1 MHGEAAPSNT
11 DESCKHPGQGPSGE
25 KDDRL
30 GDTPSAT
37 LADMRR
43 PSRPVQTR
51 NEHPGQGLRG
61 EQVHTLVH
69 TPSGTLA
76 GVRTQPNA
84 IASAFSPRTA
94 FPAIDGERR
103 VTDGILARLNSF
115 DGYDAFASQVRGAR
129 CCRRPVRLS
138 GIITGI
144 GAEGN
149 REVRF
154 DTRSLPDGVLLKA
167 CGTRRETLCP
177 PCASLYRGDAFALV
191 AAGLRGGKGVPEEI
205 GDHPAVLLTL
215 TAPSFGP
222 VHRRRPDGS
231 CHQWGQRCLHGNA
244 LVCAVRHQD
253 DDGVIGQALCPD
265 CYDYEGAV
273 LFNAGLSELW
283 RRTTNYAIR
292 SLGSLSGM
300 SARVAARQLRLSY
313 VKVVEFQRRGSVHIH
328 ALVRVDV
335 RGDELGDAPRDIT
348 ADLLATAL
356 RIAARKVSAP
366 MAGGG
371 DRRMA
376 WGDQVDAA
384 VISDAENGRRRAA
397 SYLAKYAAKGS
408 DNDGVLDRRLRG
420 GVPTDSRL
428 PAHLRSLVQTA
439 WELGDHP
446 ELTSL
451 RLHLWA
457 HTCGFRGHFLTKSR
471 RYSTTFASLRDER
484 QQWRLAQRQPAP
496 AVEEPS
502 DIEDEIHEWG
512 FEGSGYL
519 TIGDACLA
527 RNLEEQAR
535 LGRWLAR
542 EDELVEPTD
551 MVAPQFTMMADHN
564 RSLGRK
570 PAGATADEETDHG

>member
-1 MHGEAAPSNT
+1 
-11 DESCKHPGQGPSGE
+11 
-25 KDDRL
+25 
-30 GDTPSAT
+30 
-37 LADMRR
+37 MRR
-43 PSRPVQTR
+43 SPTPVPTR
-51 NEHPGQGLRG
+51 NEHPDQGLRG
-61 EQVHTLVH
+61 EQVHSLVH

-76 GVRTQPNA
+76 GVRTHTNTTAPTA
-84 IASAFSPRTA
+84 TPGYAPMSAY
-94 FPAIDGERR
+94 PAIDGEHR

-144 GAEGN
+144 CAEGS
-149 REVRF
+149 REVF
-154 DTRSLPDGVLLKA
+154 FNTRSLPDGVLLKA

-231 CHQWGQRCLHGNA
+231 CHQWGQRCPHGNA
-244 LVCAVRHQD
+244 LTCADHHQEAD
-253 DDGVIGQALCPD
+253 TVIGQALCAD
-265 CYDYEGAV
+265 CYDYQGAV

-283 RRTTNYAIR
+283 RRTTIYAIR
-292 SLGSLSGM
+292 ALGSLCGM
-300 SARVAARQLRLSY
+300 SARVAARHLRLSY

-356 RIAARKVSAP
+356 HIAARKVSAP

-371 DRRMA
+371 DRRMT

-408 DNDGVLDRRLRG
+408 DSDGVLDRRLRG
-420 GVPTDSRL
+420 GVPNDSRL

-439 WELGDHP
+439 WELGDNP

-484 QQWRLAQRQPAP
+484 QQWRLAQRQPEP
-496 AVEEPS
+496 ADEELS
-502 DIEDEIHEWG
+502 AIEDEVREWS

-542 EDELVEPTD
+542 EDMTAIPPSPEE
-551 MVAPQFTMMADHN
+551 VA
-564 RSLGRK
+564 SLSPPSTPIVDR
-570 PAGATADEETDHG
+570 ATWTEQ